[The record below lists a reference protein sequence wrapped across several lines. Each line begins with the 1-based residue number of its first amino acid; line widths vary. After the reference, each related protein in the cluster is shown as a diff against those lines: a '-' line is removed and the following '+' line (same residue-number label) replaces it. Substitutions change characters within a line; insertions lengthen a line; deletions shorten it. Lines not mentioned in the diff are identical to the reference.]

1 MEKHELY
8 NEEVK
13 EDFLSQKHF
22 SEGTRVVYRRIF
34 EKSRANEEVLN
45 KDLYDFTRQEI
56 EEVLHDLNPLTP
68 PISQSNGRVI
78 SSYIIWW
85 IDKNK
90 LNKINPLEAVGAEW
104 FDRFVDKTKKLYFS
118 YKEIKRIVDLCENA
132 QDAVILLSYFE
143 DIGGKD
149 GSEIRNLKITDL
161 DEDLNTVILR
171 EKGKTPRVHVIS
183 DELKKLI
190 ISASKQKTYIKKDG
204 KMIEIDN
211 IRPDIDLV
219 ENEYVVRNS
228 LTRTDSLNSPVHSS
242 VIYRRMKTLSES
254 FGFPYLTGKNV
265 LRSGIIYFAWKLLQQ
280 EGALGK
286 EQYEKIAEKFRLK
299 NWYTLKDFCNYE
311 TIEKLYGEV
320 AATISA

>member
-13 EDFLSQKHF
+13 EQFLSQ
-22 SEGTRVVYRRIF
+22 SQYSDGTRIVYRRIF
-34 EKSRANEEVLN
+34 ERSRVNEEILG

-68 PISQSNGRVI
+68 PISQSNGRII

-118 YKEIKRIVDLCENA
+118 YKEIKRISDLCENA
-132 QDAVILLSYFE
+132 QDAVILRMYFE

-161 DEDLNTVILR
+161 NEDYNTLILR
-171 EKGKTPRVHVIS
+171 EKGKSPRVHVIS
-183 DELKKLI
+183 DELKRLI

-204 KMIEIDN
+204 KMIEVDN
-211 IRPDIDLV
+211 IRQDIDLV
-219 ENEYVVRNS
+219 ENDYVIRNS
-228 LTRTDSLNSPVHSS
+228 MTRTDSLNGPVHSS
-242 VIYRRMKTLSES
+242 VLYRRMKTLSES

-265 LRSGIIYFAWKLLQQ
+265 MRSGIIYFAYQLLQQ
-280 EGALGK
+280 DGVLGK
-286 EQYEKIAEKFRLK
+286 EQYEKIADKFRLK
-299 NWYTLKDFCNYE
+299 SWYTLKDFCNYE
-311 TIEKLYGEV
+311 TIERLYGEI